1 MAGMARTLT
10 KLVLLGGLSLGLG
23 GCVSLGGSPA
33 LPLTPGSGGGGGAAV
48 PAASLLEPLAGGLV
62 GRIEASRLSRADRIA
77 ALQSEYRALEYTAP
91 GDLVT
96 WQGRSAGLA
105 GQVVASQPYRV
116 GSQDCRQY
124 THTVTT
130 GAATPSVV
138 RGTACRNPDG
148 SWTLLS

>member
-1 MAGMARTLT
+1 MAGVARTLT
-10 KLVLLGGLSLGLG
+10 RLVLVGGLSLGLG

-33 LPLTPGSGGGGGAAV
+33 LPLTPGSGGGGAAV

-62 GRIEASRLSRADRIA
+62 GRIEAPRLSRADRIA

-96 WQGRSAGLA
+96 WQGRSGGLA

-130 GAATPSVV
+130 GAVTPSVV
-138 RGTACRNPDG
+138 RDTACRNPDG

>member
-1 MAGMARTLT
+1 MTGVARSLT
-10 KLVLLGGLSLGLG
+10 RFVLLGGLSLSLA
-23 GCVSLGGSPA
+23 GCVSLGGSQGLSLA
-33 LPLTPGSGGGGGAAV
+33 PGSGAGSGTPV

-62 GRIEASRLSRADRIA
+62 GRAEASRLSRADRIA

-96 WQGRSAGLA
+96 WQGRSAGIS

-124 THTVTT
+124 THTISA
-130 GAATPSVV
+130 GAAAPSVV

-148 SWTLLS
+148 SWALLS